1 MKKIFSGIT
10 VAVFVFVF
18 VLLQSCTYDKAML
31 VPLANC
37 PDTVN
42 VSFAA
47 KVRPLLQANC
57 FSCHGN
63 GASEGNISL
72 DSYDQVKQ
80 VAISG
85 RLLGSISHSQGFA
98 PMPLGASK
106 LNDCNIIAVNTW
118 IGEGTQNN

>member
-1 MKKIFSGIT
+1 MKRKVFGIT
-10 VAVFVFVF
+10 IAAIG
-18 VLLQSCTYDKAML
+18 LSLMQSCTYDKEML
-31 VPLANC
+31 VQPATC

-63 GASEGNISL
+63 GSSHGGISL
-72 DSYDQVKQ
+72 DTYEQVKQ

-85 RLLGSISHSQGFA
+85 RLVGSISHSSGFA
-98 PMPLGASK
+98 PMPQGAGK
-106 LNDCNIIAVNTW
+106 LNDCNIIAVSTW
-118 IGEGTQNN
+118 VREGIQNN

>member
-1 MKKIFSGIT
+1 MKKIFGIT
-10 VAVFVFVF
+10 VAALVFVS
-18 VLLQSCTYDKAML
+18 LQSCTYDKQML
-31 VPLANC
+31 VPLAGC
-37 PDTVN
+37 PDTVD

-98 PMPLGASK
+98 PMPQGAGK
-106 LNDCNIIAVNTW
+106 LDDCTITAVSTW
-118 IGEGTQNN
+118 IREGTQNN

>member
-1 MKKIFSGIT
+1 MKKIFGIT
-10 VAVFVFVF
+10 VAALVFA
-18 VLLQSCTYDKAML
+18 LLQSCTYDKQIL
-31 VPLANC
+31 VPLASC

-47 KVRPLLQANC
+47 KVRPLLQARC
-57 FSCHGN
+57 SSCHGN

-98 PMPLGASK
+98 PMPQGADK
-106 LNDCNIIAVNTW
+106 LDDCNITAVSTW
-118 IGEGTQNN
+118 IREGTQNN

>member
-10 VAVFVFVF
+10 VTAFGL
-18 VLLQSCTYDKAML
+18 VLLQSCTYHKEML

-37 PDTVN
+37 PDTAN

-47 KVRPLLQANC
+47 NVRPLLQANC

-72 DSYDQVKQ
+72 DTYDHVKQ

-98 PMPLGASK
+98 PMPLGAGK
-106 LNDCNIIAVNTW
+106 LNDCNINEISTW
-118 IGEGTQNN
+118 IREGTQNN